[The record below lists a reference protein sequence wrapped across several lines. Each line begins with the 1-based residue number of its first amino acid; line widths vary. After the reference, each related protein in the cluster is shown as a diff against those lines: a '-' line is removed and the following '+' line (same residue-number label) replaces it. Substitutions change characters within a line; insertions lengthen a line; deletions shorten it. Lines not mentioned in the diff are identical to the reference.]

1 MLCPAIKV
9 HAFDIKVITRFRQ
22 NLSSASLLTNR
33 ELVILERLVKR
44 LTYREIAE
52 DLTISPE
59 TVKSHATSI
68 YRKLK
73 VSGRLQ
79 VIDTAQKMGFFST
92 KNN

>member
-1 MLCPAIKV
+1 
-9 HAFDIKVITRFRQ
+9 
-22 NLSSASLLTNR
+22 LTNR

-79 VIDTAQKMGFFST
+79 VIDTAQKMGFFSE